1 MLEASFLSY
10 YRRPDAPRGRTRK
23 THAEVGER
31 SEEMSFIDQPAAQP
45 SRIPYI
51 NDNYLANEQEL
62 VRALAEQADPGESAR
77 QKIMNTA
84 AQLVR
89 AVRKNTKNDGGI
101 EAFLKTYDLSSDEG
115 VLLMCIAEAL
125 LRIPDADTADRLIA
139 DKITSA
145 NWKDHVGTSDSLF
158 VNASTWGLM
167 LTGKILTLDEI
178 AGANPTKMLGKLVS
192 RAGEPVVRTAMRQAM
207 KIMGHQ
213 FVMGRNIGEAL
224 KRAMKSTD
232 LPYRYSFD
240 MLGESALTAAD
251 AQRYL
256 DNYHAGIKSIGDA
269 HVESADV
276 FSAPGISVKL
286 SALHPRYEFSH
297 ETRVMKELVP
307 NVLELAQHAREIGI
321 GLTIDS
327 EEAHRFE
334 MWLNIFEEVYRDPS
348 LDGWDGLGVALQT
361 YQRRGNDGL
370 RFLIDLASEIG
381 RRIPVR
387 LVKGAYWDSEVKWA
401 QEQGLDSYP
410 VYTRKSHSDV
420 SYLAAARTALAAED
434 KIYAQF
440 ATHNAHTLASVLH
453 YAGSRRDYEFQRL
466 HGMGEELYAE
476 VVDPE
481 KHDRP
486 CRVYAPVGNHE
497 DLLPY
502 LVRRLLENGSNTS
515 FVNKIAD
522 ESIDVQDIIAD
533 PLATARSHDYA
544 AHDRIPTPADIFQP
558 ERSNS
563 VGINIANRSVSK
575 QLLAELEEAA
585 AKPITAKPIVGGK
598 ELDGPEEPSVNPAN
612 VAEIVGVCHQASSD
626 AVIKAIDISVAA
638 QPAWCRLGAY
648 ERDKI
653 LNRAAD
659 LYEKHRDELLGLIV
673 REGGR
678 SIPDAISE
686 LREAVDF
693 MRYYGAQ
700 AKKHFG
706 EPIVLPGPT
715 GERNTMSMRGKGV
728 FIAISPWNFPLAIF
742 TGQVTAALAA
752 GNAVLAK
759 PAAPTP
765 LIAYRAIQ
773 LLHEA
778 GVPADVLHYVPC
790 GGRMIGEAGVADP
803 RIAGVVFTGSTGV
816 AQTINQTLAHRDGP
830 IGTLIA
836 ETGGQNAMFVDSSA
850 LPEQVVHDSIYSA
863 FNSAG
868 QRCSALRLLCV
879 QEEIEP
885 RTLDLLKGYMEEL
898 TIGDPR
904 HLSTDVGPCI
914 DDPSRQGL
922 AKHVERMAKEQKIV
936 HRCTLPEGS
945 DIGTYFAPT
954 LVEIDD
960 ISALTEEQFGPILH
974 VVKFKSR
981 HLDDMVKA
989 VNGTGFGLTM
999 GLHSRIDSRVAGLAA
1014 DCGAGNL
1021 YVNRNM
1027 IGAVVGVQPF
1037 GGRGLSGT
1045 GPKAGGPHY
1054 VQRFGT
1060 EFTLSNNI
1068 SAVGGNASLL
1078 TLGSD

>member
-1 MLEASFLSY
+1 
-10 YRRPDAPRGRTRK
+10 
-23 THAEVGER
+23 
-31 SEEMSFIDQPAAQP
+31 MSFIDQPAARE
-45 SRIPYI
+45 SSIPYI
-51 NDNYLANEQEL
+51 NDNYLADEQSI
-62 VRALAEQADPGESAR
+62 VRALAAEADPGEAAR
-77 QKIMNTA
+77 ENIMKTA

-145 NWKDHVGTSDSLF
+145 KWQDHVGSSDSLF

-178 AGANPTKMLGKLVS
+178 EKGNPARLLGKLVS

-256 DNYHAGIKSIGDA
+256 DNYHDGIKSIAEGPQIDA
-269 HVESADV
+269 PDV
-276 FSAPGISVKL
+276 FAAPGISVKL
-286 SALHPRYEFSH
+286 SALHPRYEYSQ
-297 ETRVMKELVP
+297 EERVMAELVP
-307 NVLELAQHAREIGI
+307 AVLELAKHAKDVGI

-327 EEAHRFE
+327 EEAHRLE
-334 MWLNIFEEVYRDPS
+334 MWLGIFERVYRDPA
-348 LDGWDGLGVALQT
+348 LDGWEGFGVALQT
-361 YQRRGNDGL
+361 YQRRGRDCMQ
-370 RFLIDLASEIG
+370 FLIELAGEVG

-401 QEQGLDSYP
+401 QELGLQSYP

-420 SYLAAARTALAAED
+420 SYLAAARAALDAGD

-522 ESIDVQDIIAD
+522 ESIDVQDIVAD
-533 PLATARSHDYA
+533 PLVTAAAHDYA
-544 AHDRIPTPADIFQP
+544 AHDRIPAPTDIFQP
-558 ERSNS
+558 ERINS
-563 VGINIANRSVSK
+563 RGVNLPDRSVSR
-575 QLLAELEEAA
+575 QLLAELEAA
-585 AKPITAKPIVGGK
+585 SKKTITAKPIIGGK
-598 ELDGPEEPSVNPAN
+598 EVNGREDPSVNPSN
-612 VAEIVGVCHQASSD
+612 TSEIVGVCHQATEEHVD
-626 AVIKAIDISVAA
+626 KAIELSVAA
-638 QPAWCRLGAY
+638 QPAWDRLGGD
-648 ERDKI
+648 ERADI

-659 LYEKHRDELLGLIV
+659 LFEKHRDELLRLCV
-673 REGGR
+673 TEGGR
-678 SIPDAISE
+678 SIPDSISE

-700 AKKHFG
+700 ARKHFG

-715 GERNTMSMRGKGV
+715 GERNTYSMRGRGV

-742 TGQVTAALAA
+742 QHHSSPTGRYNCCMRPECRPRCCISCPVAA
-752 GNAVLAK
+752 G
-759 PAAPTP
+759 
-765 LIAYRAIQ
+765 
-773 LLHEA
+773 
-778 GVPADVLHYVPC
+778 
-790 GGRMIGEAGVADP
+790 
-803 RIAGVVFTGSTGV
+803 
-816 AQTINQTLAHRDGP
+816 
-830 IGTLIA
+830 
-836 ETGGQNAMFVDSSA
+836 
-850 LPEQVVHDSIYSA
+850 
-863 FNSAG
+863 
-868 QRCSALRLLCV
+868 
-879 QEEIEP
+879 
-885 RTLDLLKGYMEEL
+885 
-898 TIGDPR
+898 
-904 HLSTDVGPCI
+904 
-914 DDPSRQGL
+914 
-922 AKHVERMAKEQKIV
+922 
-936 HRCTLPEGS
+936 
-945 DIGTYFAPT
+945 
-954 LVEIDD
+954 
-960 ISALTEEQFGPILH
+960 
-974 VVKFKSR
+974 
-981 HLDDMVKA
+981 
-989 VNGTGFGLTM
+989 
-999 GLHSRIDSRVAGLAA
+999 
-1014 DCGAGNL
+1014 
-1021 YVNRNM
+1021 
-1027 IGAVVGVQPF
+1027 
-1037 GGRGLSGT
+1037 
-1045 GPKAGGPHY
+1045 
-1054 VQRFGT
+1054 
-1060 EFTLSNNI
+1060 
-1068 SAVGGNASLL
+1068 
-1078 TLGSD
+1078 

>member
-1 MLEASFLSY
+1 MNYIANPEQ
-10 YRRPDAPRGRTRK
+10 YRCLLQRLWDIIAACKPEVTHELHRSAGCQTR
-23 THAEVGER
+23 R
-31 SEEMSFIDQPAAQP
+31 
-45 SRIPYI
+45 
-51 NDNYLANEQEL
+51 
-62 VRALAEQADPGESAR
+62 
-77 QKIMNTA
+77 KITETA

-89 AVRKNTKNDGGI
+89 AVRKNAKNESGI
-101 EAFLKTYDLSSDEG
+101 EAFLQKYDLSSDEG

-125 LRIPDADTADRLIA
+125 LRIPDADTADKLIA
-139 DKITSA
+139 DKITA
-145 NWKDHVGTSDSLF
+145 AKWQDHIGTSDSLF

-167 LTGKILTLDEI
+167 LTGRILTLDDI
-178 AGANPTKMLGKLVS
+178 AIGNPTRMLGKLVS
-192 RAGEPVVRTAMRQAM
+192 SAGEPVVRAAMRQAM

-213 FVMGRNIGEAL
+213 FVMGRTIGEAL
-224 KRAMKSTD
+224 KRATKSTD

-240 MLGESALTAAD
+240 MLGEAALTAAD
-251 AQRYL
+251 AKRYL
-256 DNYHAGIKSIGDA
+256 DNYHEGIKSIGNA
-269 HVESADV
+269 NVESADV
-276 FSAPGISVKL
+276 FAAPGISVKL
-286 SALHPRYEFSH
+286 SALHPRYEFAQ
-297 ETRVMKELVP
+297 EDRVMAELVP
-307 NVLELAQHAREIGI
+307 NVLELARHAKDIGI

-327 EEAHRFE
+327 EEAHRFDL
-334 MWLNIFEEVYRDPS
+334 WLRIFERIYRDRS
-348 LDGWDGLGVALQT
+348 LDGWDGFGVALQT
-361 YQRRGNDGL
+361 YQRRGHDGM
-370 RFLIDLASEIG
+370 RFLVELAGDVG

-410 VYTRKSHSDV
+410 VFTRKSHSDI
-420 SYLAAARTALAAED
+420 SYLAAARAALDAGE

-453 YAGSRRDYEFQRL
+453 FAGSRRDYEFQRL
-466 HGMGEELYAE
+466 HGMGDELYAE

-522 ESIDVQDIIAD
+522 ESIAVEDIIAD
-533 PLATARSHDYA
+533 PLETAAGHDYA
-544 AHDRIPTPADIFQP
+544 AHDRIPRPADLFQP
-558 ERSNS
+558 ERDNS
-563 VGINIANRSVSK
+563 HGINLADRSISSK
-575 QLLAELEEAA
+575 LLEDLEAA
-585 AKPITAKPIVGGK
+585 SRKMITARPIIGGK
-598 ELDGPEEPSVNPAN
+598 QMSGTEEPSVNPAN
-612 VAEIVGVCHQASSD
+612 TAEVVGVCHQASEEHVD
-626 AVIKAIDISVAA
+626 KAIEVSVVA
-638 QPAWCRLGAY
+638 QRSWDRVGAY
-648 ERDKI
+648 ERARI

-659 LYEKHRDELLGLIV
+659 LYEQHRDELISLCV

-678 SIPDAISE
+678 TIPDSISE

-700 AKKHFG
+700 AIRHYG
-706 EPIVLPGPT
+706 EPVVLPGPT
-715 GERNTMSMRGKGV
+715 GERNTYSLRGRGV

-765 LIAYRAIQ
+765 LVAYRAIQ

-778 GVPADVLHYVPC
+778 GVPPDVLHFVPGSGSLI
-790 GGRMIGEAGVADP
+790 GGRAVADP
-803 RIAGVVFTGSTGV
+803 RVAGVVFTGSTGV
-816 AQTINQTLAHRDGP
+816 ARTINQTLAKRDGP

-850 LPEQVVHDSIYSA
+850 LPEQVVHDSIFSA

-879 QEEIEP
+879 QEETEP
-885 RTLDLLKGYMEEL
+885 RTLELLKGYMEEL
-898 TIGDPR
+898 AIGDPR

-914 DDPSRQGL
+914 DDPSRQSL
-922 AKHVERMAKEQKIV
+922 AAHVERMSKEQRVV
-936 HRCTLPEGS
+936 HRCTLPDATEA
-945 DIGTYFAPT
+945 GTFFAPT

-960 ISALTEEQFGPILH
+960 INALKREEFGPILH

-981 HLDDMVKA
+981 HLDKMVAA

-999 GLHSRIDSRVAGLAA
+999 GVHSRIDSRIAGIAA
-1014 DCGAGNL
+1014 DSGAGNL

>member
-1 MLEASFLSY
+1 
-10 YRRPDAPRGRTRK
+10 
-23 THAEVGER
+23 
-31 SEEMSFIDQPAAQP
+31 MSFVDQPAARD

-51 NDNYLANEQEL
+51 NDHYLADEQQL
-62 VRALAEQADPGESAR
+62 VRALAAAADPGDAVR
-77 QKIMNTA
+77 GKIQETA

-89 AVRKNTKNDGGI
+89 AVRKSTSKDGGI
-101 EAFLKTYDLSSDEG
+101 EAFLQQYDLSSDEG

-145 NWKDHVGTSDSLF
+145 HWKDHLGVSDSLF

-167 LTGKILTLDEI
+167 LTGRILSADDVATS
-178 AGANPTKMLGKLVS
+178 NPGQALGRLVS
-192 RAGEPVVRTAMRQAM
+192 RIGEPLVRTAMRQAM

-213 FVMGRNIGEAL
+213 FVMGRTIGEAL
-224 KRAMKSTD
+224 KRSLKQEK

-251 AQRYL
+251 AKRYL
-256 DNYHAGIKSIGDA
+256 DNYHEGIDSIGKGPQIDA
-269 HVESADV
+269 PDV

-286 SALHPRYEFSH
+286 SALHPRYEYTH
-297 ETRVMKELVP
+297 EERVLAELVP
-307 NVLELAQHAREIGI
+307 AVTELAKHAKDVGI

-327 EEAHRFE
+327 EEANRLE
-334 MWLNIFEEVYRDPS
+334 MWLGIFERVYRDTALS
-348 LDGWDGLGVALQT
+348 GWDGFGLAVQT
-361 YQRRGNDGL
+361 YLRRGQDTM
-370 RFLIDLASEIG
+370 RFIEELAGDVG

-387 LVKGAYWDSEVKWA
+387 LVKGAYWDSEIKWA
-401 QEQGLDSYP
+401 QEQGLSSYP
-410 VYTRKSHSDV
+410 VFTRKSHSDV
-420 SYLAAARTALAAED
+420 SYLACARRALAAGD

-440 ATHNAHTLASVLH
+440 ATHNAHTLASILH
-453 YAGSRRDYEFQRL
+453 YAGARRDYEFQRL

-476 VVDPE
+476 VVDPD

-515 FVNKIAD
+515 FVNKIVD
-522 ESIDVQDIIAD
+522 ESIDVDDIIAD
-533 PLATARSHDYA
+533 PLKVAGSHDYLP
-544 AHDRIPTPADIFQP
+544 HPRIPAPIDLFQP
-558 ERSNS
+558 ERHNS
-563 VGINIANRSVSK
+563 HGINLADGNVRGE
-575 QLLAELEEAA
+575 LLKELQDAGGKDITG
-585 AKPITAKPIVGGK
+585 KPIIGGK
-598 ELDGPEEPSVNPAN
+598 EVSGSPEPSVNPADTGE
-612 VAEIVGVCHQASSD
+612 VVGLCHQAAEEHVDKALTLAAKGQVAWDRCGAD
-626 AVIKAIDISVAA
+626 ARSV
-638 QPAWCRLGAY
+638 
-648 ERDKI
+648 I

-659 LYEKHRDELLGLIV
+659 LFEAHRAELLALCV

-678 SIPDAISE
+678 TIPDAISE

-693 MRYYGAQ
+693 LRYYSAQ
-700 AKKHFG
+700 ARRHFG
-706 EPIVLPGPT
+706 APLLMPGPT
-715 GERNTMSMRGKGV
+715 GERNTYGMRGRGV
-728 FIAISPWNFPLAIF
+728 FVCISPWNFPLAIF
-742 TGQVTAALAA
+742 TGQVAAALAA

-765 LIAYRAIQ
+765 LIGYRAVQ
-773 LLHEA
+773 LMLEA
-778 GVPADVLHYVPC
+778 GVPADVLHFVPGDGRLI
-790 GGRMIGEAGVADP
+790 GGRAVADP
-803 RIAGVVFTGSTGV
+803 RVAGVVFTGSTGV
-816 AQTINQTLAHRDGP
+816 ARTINQSLAHKNGP

-885 RTLDLLKGYMEEL
+885 RTLDLLKGYMEQL
-898 TIGDPR
+898 DIGDPR
-904 HLSTDVGPCI
+904 HLSTDVGPVI
-914 DDPSRQGL
+914 DEPARATLS
-922 AKHVERMAKEQKIV
+922 AHVERMEKEARII
-936 HRCTLPEGS
+936 HRCTLPAVCDS
-945 DIGTYFAPT
+945 GTFFAPT

-960 ISALTEEQFGPILH
+960 IGVLTDEVFGPVLH
-974 VVKFKSR
+974 VMKFKGR
-981 HLDDMVKA
+981 DLDKTVEA

-999 GLHSRIDSRVAGLAA
+999 GLHTRIDSRAAGLSQAS
-1014 DCGAGNL
+1014 GAGNI
-1021 YVNRNM
+1021 YINRNM

-1054 VQRFGT
+1054 LQRLGSEYT
-1060 EFTLSNNI
+1060 VSNNI